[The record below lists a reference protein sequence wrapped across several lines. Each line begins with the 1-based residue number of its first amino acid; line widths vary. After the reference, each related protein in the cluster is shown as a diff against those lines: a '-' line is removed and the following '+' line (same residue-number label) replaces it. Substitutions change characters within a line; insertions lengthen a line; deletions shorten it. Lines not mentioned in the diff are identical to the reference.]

1 MKICFFSYLHKQNL
15 QPLCRH
21 VIRNQ
26 HKLMHFLQRQI
37 RLSSST
43 SRPQEKQIDYDEN
56 VKAIDIPASA
66 YQTQSQPISH
76 DTDNG
81 HLFKVN
87 LTIYSITW
95 GTSNYILCFVGIF
108 RMFRHQI
115 YMFDLQHQINFN
127 RNQMLTI

>member
-1 MKICFFSYLHKQNL
+1 
-15 QPLCRH
+15 
-21 VIRNQ
+21 
-26 HKLMHFLQRQI
+26 MHFLQRQI

-66 YQTQSQPISH
+66 YQTQSQPITH

-87 LTIYSITW
+87 STIDSITM
-95 GTSNYILCFVGIF
+95 GYIELISLFRWCFSYV
-108 RMFRHQI
+108 
-115 YMFDLQHQINFN
+115 
-127 RNQMLTI
+127 